1 MRKAQL
7 GIMALAAGFAIAPSA
22 MAAIDLQITEIW
34 TGLSGE
40 DGTADWIEVTNFG
53 DTVADTGN
61 YWFDDSGPSTASG
74 GNLDSFLLGQGESAI
89 FLLDTAPA
97 DNVNYATAADEFVAI
112 WGSVANLGQTNG
124 GGNLGQGG
132 DSANLLLGDETV
144 VDTLP
149 YASSGDFPTFEKVGG
164 PVQLSVVGVN
174 GAYESAQFFND
185 NIGPGPDF
193 LVTMIGSPGV
203 VPEPASIL
211 LLCSGAVCIM
221 MRRRQS

>member
-7 GIMALAAGFAIAPSA
+7 GIMAVAAGLAMAPSA
-22 MAAIDLQITEIW
+22 MAAIDLQITETW

-61 YWFDDSGPSTASG
+61 YWYDDNGPTIGSG
-74 GNLDSFLLGQGESAI
+74 GNLDSFLLGQGESAV

-97 DNVNYATAADEFVAI
+97 DINYTTAVEEFEAI
-112 WGSVANLGQTNG
+112 WGLIANLGQTNG

-132 DSANLLLGDETV
+132 DSANLMLGDGTV
-144 VDTLP
+144 IDTLA
-149 YASSGDFPTFEKVGG
+149 YASSGDFPTFENLNNT
-164 PVQLSVVGVN
+164 VQLSVDGVN

-185 NIGPGPDF
+185 NIGPTPDF
-193 LVTMIGSPGV
+193 LVSMVGSPGA

-211 LLCSGAVCIM
+211 LLCSGAVCIL

>member
-7 GIMALAAGFAIAPSA
+7 GIMAIAAGFAIAPSA
-22 MAAIDLQITEIW
+22 MAAIDLQITETW

-53 DTVADTGN
+53 TTPADTGN
-61 YWFDDSGPSTASG
+61 YWYDDNGPNIGDG
-74 GNLDSFLLGQGESAI
+74 GNLDSFVLNQGETAI

-97 DNVNYATAADEFVAI
+97 DDVTYTTAVEEFTAI
-112 WGSVANLGQTNG
+112 WGSVANVGHTNG
-124 GGNLGQGG
+124 GGGLGQGG
-132 DSANLLLGDETV
+132 DSANLMLGDGTV
-144 VDTLP
+144 IDTLA
-149 YASSGDFPTFEKVGG
+149 YASSGDFETFEKIGG
-164 PVQLSVVGVN
+164 TVQLSVDGVN

-185 NIGPGPDF
+185 NIGPSPDF
-193 LVTMIGSPGV
+193 LVTMVGSPGA

-211 LLCSGAVCIM
+211 LLCSGAACIM